1 MAVATARAPG
11 AAGIV
16 RNRWSQ
22 LVVGIFTM
30 VMIANLQYGWTLFV
44 DPINEKT
51 NFGRPFIVGL
61 LSTFILFETWLV
73 PFEAYL
79 VDRFGP
85 RLLVA
90 VGGVLVGISWW
101 MNSFVDTQVL
111 FTIAAVIG
119 GIGGGIVY
127 GTAVGSALKW
137 FPDRRGLAAGLTA
150 AGYGA
155 GAAATVIPI
164 ANLIQSNGY
173 QTAFA
178 WFGIAQGLLVVVGAL
193 LLRVPRKDE
202 VPAPTVVAVRQTT
215 RDYSPLETVKT
226 PVFWLMYAM
235 MTMIGVGGLMATGVL
250 ASVAKD
256 LGVDKSNV
264 NLGFT
269 ALAVVPFALSLDRIL
284 NGVTRPFWGWV
295 SDHIGRE
302 RTMTLAF
309 GLEAVAILIFLLT
322 WNNPILFAICSG
334 LAFFGYGE
342 IYSLFPA
349 TSADLFGRKFATT
362 NYGLLYTSKGLAS
375 LLIPVGAIIYQLTN
389 SWTPVFAAAVVLD
402 VIAATLAYVLLRRV
416 ASAHLARSA
425 RSAASPAF
433 VPAVAGGSE

>member
-1 MAVATARAPG
+1 VAVTATANSPRAS
-11 AAGIV
+11 GI
-16 RNRWSQ
+16 RNRWVQ

-51 NFGRPFIVGL
+51 NFGRPFITGL

-90 VGGVLVGISWW
+90 IGGLLVGVAWW
-101 MNSFVDTQVL
+101 MNSWADTQVV
-111 FTIAAVIG
+111 FTIAAIIG

-173 QTAFA
+173 QAAFA

-193 LLRVPRKDE
+193 LLRVPRANE
-202 VPAPTVVAVRQTT
+202 VPAAAAPTVRQTT
-215 RDYSPLETVKT
+215 RDYAPLETIKT

-235 MTMIGVGGLMATGVL
+235 MTLVGVGGLMATGVL

-256 LGVDKSNV
+256 IGVDKTNV
-264 NLGFT
+264 NLGFV

-302 RTMTLAF
+302 RTMTMAF

-322 WNNPILFAICSG
+322 WNNALLFAICSG

-349 TSADLFGRKFATT
+349 TSADLFGRGYATT

-375 LLIPVGAIIYQLTN
+375 LLIPVGAAIQAVTG
-389 SWTPVFAAAVVLD
+389 SWTPVFATAVVFD
-402 VIAATLAYVLLRRV
+402 AIAAILAMFVLRRV
-416 ASAHLARSA
+416 AAAHLARSA
-425 RSAASPAF
+425 VAAPAPAF
-433 VPAVAGGSE
+433 VPAVAGGSQ

>member
-1 MAVATARAPG
+1 MSVAATANPTSTSF
-11 AAGIV
+11 V
-16 RNRWSQ
+16 RNRWVQ

-51 NFGRPFIVGL
+51 NFGRPFITGL

-90 VGGVLVGISWW
+90 IGGVLVGIAWWTNSWAT
-101 MNSFVDTQVL
+101 TQLV
-111 FTIAAVIG
+111 FTIAAILG

-155 GAAATVIPI
+155 GSAATVIPI
-164 ANLIQSNGY
+164 ANLIQSSGY
-173 QTAFA
+173 QATFA
-178 WFGIAQGLLVVVGAL
+178 VFGVAQGLLVVVGAL
-193 LLRVPRKDE
+193 LLRVPRKGE
-202 VPAPTVVAVRQTT
+202 VPAAPAPTVRQTT
-215 RDYSPLETVKT
+215 RDFTPLETIKT

-235 MTMIGVGGLMATGVL
+235 MTLIGVGGLMATGVL

-256 LGVDKSNV
+256 IGVDKNNV
-264 NLGFT
+264 NLGF
-269 ALAVVPFALSLDRIL
+269 AAIAVVPFALSLDRIL

-302 RTMTLAF
+302 PTMTLAF
-309 GLEAVAILIFLLT
+309 GLEGVAILVFLLT
-322 WNNPILFAICSG
+322 WNNPLLFAICSG

-349 TSADLFGRKFATT
+349 TSADLFGRGFATT

-375 LLIPVGAIIYQLTN
+375 LLIPIGAIIQGVTN
-389 SWTPVFAAAVVLD
+389 SWTPVFATAVVFDL
-402 VIAATLAYVLLRRV
+402 IAACLAFFVLQRV

-425 RSAASPAF
+425 VGAAPPTF
-433 VPAVAGGSE
+433 VPAVAGGSD